1 MQKKGQSIPPLL
13 GGMLKK
19 FKWFYALFVF
29 FFFGM
34 TGQVEGQ
41 TQEKKITLNLKD
53 ATMAEFVKEVK
64 RQTGYTFFY
73 NDKASA
79 EIEPITIQKENAT
92 LENVLQEVVG
102 TKGFTFVIEDNTVV
116 IKKNGSTTDGD
127 GCEREGGG

>member
-64 RQTGYTFFY
+64 RQTGYTMIRRRQR
-73 NDKASA
+73 S
-79 EIEPITIQKENAT
+79 
-92 LENVLQEVVG
+92 
-102 TKGFTFVIEDNTVV
+102 
-116 IKKNGSTTDGD
+116 S
-127 GCEREGGG
+127 R

>member
-53 ATMAEFVKEVK
+53 ATMA
-64 RQTGYTFFY
+64 
-73 NDKASA
+73 
-79 EIEPITIQKENAT
+79 
-92 LENVLQEVVG
+92 
-102 TKGFTFVIEDNTVV
+102 
-116 IKKNGSTTDGD
+116 
-127 GCEREGGG
+127 